1 MSLRSILTITAICL
15 AGTLQA
21 QDQKPKALALVKEA
35 VAFAKKNGK
44 EALLKETNQGQG
56 RFHVK
61 SGDDLYIFIYDMTG
75 VCQAIGFQSQMVGV
89 NRWGVKDQR
98 SVSAFLLNRSSDRGC
113 EPLGREGPGREALP
127 PGDDQPRQDQGERL
141 GGLQVPQSQER
152 EDRSQDLLCGVP
164 GRLDGG
170 LRHLQVAQPN
180 P

>member
-89 NRWGVKDQR
+89 NRWGVKDPDGKL
-98 SVSAFLLNRSSDRGC
+98 FLQEMISLAKTKGSGWVDYKYPNPKSGKI
-113 EPLGREGPGREALP
+113 EAKTSYV
-127 PGDDQPRQDQGERL
+127 EF
-141 GGLQVPQSQER
+141 
-152 EDRSQDLLCGVP
+152 
-164 GRLDGG
+164 LDGWMVG
-170 LRHLQVAQPN
+170 CGIYK
-180 P
+180 

>member
-1 MSLRSILTITAICL
+1 MSLRSILTITTICL

-61 SGDDLYIFIYDMTG
+61 SGEDLYIFIYDMTG

-89 NRWGVKDQR
+89 NRWGVKDPDGKL
-98 SVSAFLLNRSSDRGC
+98 FLQEMLNLAKTKGSGWVDYKYPNPKSGKIVAKTSYV
-113 EPLGREGPGREALP
+113 E
-127 PGDDQPRQDQGERL
+127 
-141 GGLQVPQSQER
+141 S
-152 EDRSQDLLCGVP
+152 
-164 GRLDGG
+164 LDGWMVG
-170 LRHLQVAQPN
+170 CGIYK
-180 P
+180 